1 MANDIRFILK
11 QLAAGFSNGQ
21 MSDET
26 VAVYARLLQDI
37 PPADLQTV
45 VDQCL
50 AECKFLPTIAEI
62 RERYIALTKS
72 LGALSAAEAWGL
84 VTGQIR
90 AIGSWGAPE
99 FDDPLTARVV
109 EMMGWRELCQSEN
122 QMADRAQFMR
132 MYQEIRD
139 RHDRIDNLLPQARRM
154 LETHT
159 GRDVQSL
166 TAQVAK
172 RLTITAN
179 GSGKAEPDGKARP
192 LDDEPPF

>member
-1 MANDIRFILK
+1 MTSEIRGVLK
-11 QLAAGFSNGQ
+11 QLFSAYTNSQ
-21 MSDET
+21 ATAET
-26 VAVYARLLQDI
+26 VAVYGRLLSDI

-45 VDQCL
+45 IDQCL

-62 RERYIALTKS
+62 RERYTALTKS

-90 AIGSWGAPE
+90 AIGSWGAPY

-109 EMMGWRELCQSEN
+109 EMMGWLNLCQSEN

-139 RHDRIDNLLPQARRM
+139 RHDRIDNLLPQARAM
-154 LETHT
+154 LEAHT
-159 GRDVQSL
+159 GQDL
-166 TAQVAK
+166 KHITGQVAK
-172 RLTITAN
+172 RLAMNN
-179 GSGKAEPDGKARP
+179 GKGSE
-192 LDDEPPF
+192 DEAPF